1 MISRDFH
8 LDFRG
13 GRELWCAQL
22 RGPQREQ
29 LIKDTCERRLHASGG
44 RVGAVMSVQADE
56 IARRL
61 NQYVPERE
69 NVERDSRTYTA
80 LMWAARQGH
89 DAIVAEL
96 LRAGA
101 DITLTSR
108 NGSTALSLARKYGHE
123 KCVELLE
130 KARDARKSRGSS
142 AKVCSPERRDAPGS
156 CLARAWTHALLT
168 CSHARRPAAGTRPL
182 YAIPRTKKGR
192 RLRTRPRQTA
202 TLIHCAL
209 CTTAAATCLALMMW
223 AACPLTMLRCTA
235 TTGAS
240 PLSWMWLRTSGRK
253 TISASPRCGL
263 LCAIDTP
270 PVPPSCATP
279 LPRWMISKMI

>member
-1 MISRDFH
+1 M
-8 LDFRG
+8 
-13 GRELWCAQL
+13 
-22 RGPQREQ
+22 
-29 LIKDTCERRLHASGG
+29 HASGG

-69 NVERDSRTYTA
+69 NVERDCRTYTA

-142 AKVCSPERRDAPGS
+142 AKVQTRTTSCSRLVPGS
-156 CLARAWTHALLT
+156 CLDACPTDVFACQAPRRGNATALCNTKDQEGKTAAHAAAANGHADSLRVVHNGGGDLSCADDEGCVPAHYAAMHGHDRCLAIIVDVAADFRSKNIFGFTPLRLALRNRHIT
-168 CSHARRPAAGTRPL
+168 C
-182 YAIPRTKKGR
+182 
-192 RLRTRPRQTA
+192 A
-202 TLIHCAL
+202 TL
-209 CTTAAATCLALMMW
+209 
-223 AACPLTMLRCTA
+223 LRD
-235 TTGAS
+235 
-240 PLSWMWLRTSGRK
+240 
-253 TISASPRCGL
+253 
-263 LCAIDTP
+263 AI
-270 PVPPSCATP
+270 A
-279 LPRWMISKMI
+279 KMDDF